1 MYLKIKQLVM
11 GYTIDD
17 IEKIAEF
24 KSWSKKR
31 KIDTLLE
38 IDADLYCNL
47 GMESNRTEVESV
59 KIQSRK
65 IYRLI
70 KTIDEYSGKL
80 LLRNEAR

>member
-1 MYLKIKQLVM
+1 MV
-11 GYTIDD
+11 YTIDD

-31 KIDTLLE
+31 KSDTLLE

-47 GMESNRTEVESV
+47 GMESSRTEVESV

>member
-1 MYLKIKQLVM
+1 MA
-11 GYTIDD
+11 YTIDD
-17 IEKIAEF
+17 IEKIVEF

-31 KIDTLLE
+31 KVDALLE

-47 GMESNRTEVESV
+47 DKESTKTEIEAI

>member
-1 MYLKIKQLVM
+1 MK
-11 GYTIDD
+11 YTFDD
-17 IEKIAEF
+17 IEKIVEF

-31 KIDTLLE
+31 KVDTLLA

-47 GMESNRTEVESV
+47 GVESSKTERENV

>member
-1 MYLKIKQLVM
+1 MA
-11 GYTIDD
+11 YTIDD

-24 KSWSKKR
+24 KSWSNKR
-31 KIDTLLE
+31 KVDALLE

-47 GMESNRTEVESV
+47 GKESSKTEIEAI

>member
-1 MYLKIKQLVM
+1 MK
-11 GYTIDD
+11 YTFDD
-17 IEKIAEF
+17 IEKIIEF

-31 KIDTLLE
+31 KVDTLLA

-47 GMESNRTEVESV
+47 GTESSKTERENV
-59 KIQSRK
+59 KTRSRK

>member
-1 MYLKIKQLVM
+1 MK
-11 GYTIDD
+11 YTFDD
-17 IEKIAEF
+17 IEKIIEF

-31 KIDTLLE
+31 KVDTLLA

-47 GMESNRTEVESV
+47 GVESSKTERENV
-59 KIQSRK
+59 KMQSRK

>member
-47 GMESNRTEVESV
+47 GMESSRTEVESV

-65 IYRLI
+65 IRF
-70 KTIDEYSGKL
+70 S
-80 LLRNEAR
+80 

>member
-1 MYLKIKQLVM
+1 MP
-11 GYTIDD
+11 YTLDD
-17 IEKIAEF
+17 IEKIAEY

-31 KIDTLLE
+31 KVDTLLE

-47 GMESNRTEVESV
+47 GIESTKTEREAI
-59 KIQSRK
+59 KIKSRK